1 MYNTKE
7 VNFVIDSRPDDLS
20 KANQLPYLDVIEEN
34 MSFVGFES
42 IFLKCTN
49 NKQGLQNVGE
59 LVTTILSVILV
70 TF

>member
-1 MYNTKE
+1 
-7 VNFVIDSRPDDLS
+7 
-20 KANQLPYLDVIEEN
+20 
-34 MSFVGFES
+34 MSFDGFES